1 MNSKD
6 LHGLTVISSA
16 DGSAVGALGQVYL
29 DLAAKQ
35 DEHVRNTCRQSTENA
50 R

>member
-1 MNSKD
+1 MNGID
-6 LHGLTVISSA
+6 MRGLTVISSA
-16 DGSAVGALGQVYL
+16 DGTPAGALGQVYL

-35 DEHVRNTCRQSTENA
+35 DEHVRNTRRQSTEDA